1 MDEQATRREL
11 QDFKEVSIWR
21 ELNRLKEII
30 EGPPHPG
37 LETRVDRFLTRFE
50 TIEAERDKQ
59 HKANRWR
66 LNVIISL
73 LVLGVAILALKYH

>member
-1 MDEQATRREL
+1 MEGQATRREL
-11 QDFKEVSIWR
+11 EDFKDSIWR
-21 ELNRLKEII
+21 EVNRLKEII

-66 LNVIISL
+66 LDAII
-73 LVLGVAILALKYH
+73 AILAATAAWLVIFYRH